1 MWTDVV
7 DLRDFYAS
15 LLGQVAARVVRA
27 QIRAFWPNVAGM
39 AVLGLG
45 YAPPHLRPFVDEATR
60 TIAAMPAEQGALHWP
75 RAGSGRA
82 ALVDETDLPFADN
95 TIDRVL
101 LVHALENGES
111 LRPML
116 REAWRVLADSG
127 RLIAVVP
134 SRQGIWARL
143 ERTPFGHGRPF
154 TSGQLSRLMR
164 DNLFTPI
171 RETGALYVPP
181 ARSRMI
187 LGAAAA
193 WEKVGARWFSGLA
206 GVIIMEASK
215 QIYAA
220 TPVVPL
226 RSRGRVY
233 APASAGTQGGG
244 D

>member
-15 LLGQVAARVVRA
+15 LLGQVAARMVRTR
-27 QIRAFWPNVAGM
+27 IREFWPNVAGL

-45 YAPPHLRPFVDEATR
+45 YGPPYLRPLAEEAAR
-60 TIAAMPAEQGALHWP
+60 AAAAMPAEQGALHWP
-75 RAGSGRA
+75 RTGAGRV
-82 ALVDETDLPFADN
+82 ALVDETELPFADN
-95 TIDRVL
+95 TIDRL
-101 LVHALENGES
+101 FLVHALENAET

-134 SRQGIWARL
+134 SRRGIWARL

-154 TSGQLSRLMR
+154 TSGQLSRLLR

-187 LGAAAA
+187 LRAAAA
-193 WEKVGARWFSGLA
+193 WEKVGARWFPGLA

-220 TPVVPL
+220 TPVAPL
-226 RSRGRVY
+226 RARGRVY
-233 APASAGTQGGG
+233 APASAGTEGGG